1 MPIEIGTGI
10 VIEGGISWGP
20 DIPVNPIQNLIT
32 DAGDQLVTLS
42 GDDLVT
48 VV

>member
-10 VIEGGISWGP
+10 TIESGISWGA

-32 DAGDQLVTLS
+32 DTGDQLVTLS

-48 VV
+48 IV